1 MTLDYNE
8 CNQTFVETILDYNEC
23 NKHLWERPSI
33 TTNVINICGN
43 APRLAANVAHCY
55 PMTAC
60 VSETLL
66 RTMWRHRW
74 GYWPC
79 C

>member
-1 MTLDYNE
+1 MT
-8 CNQTFVETILDYNEC
+8 LDYNEC
-23 NKHLWERPSI
+23 NKHLWEQSSITTNVTKHLWKRPSI

-43 APRLAANVAHCY
+43 APRLAANVAHCRQ
-55 PMTAC
+55 MTAC

-66 RTMWRHRW
+66 RTMRRHWW